1 MTTQHLRPQLQLA
14 LDHTRLD
21 AALATTALLHPHVDI
36 IEAGT
41 ILCISEGIQAVKTL
55 RQLYPHHTLVA
66 DLKVADAGAT
76 LAQQAFSAGANWM
89 TVICAAP
96 LATMSAALAVAKQ
109 HDGDIQIELFGH
121 WTLNDAKNWRDLG
134 ITQAIYHRG
143 RDAQASGQ
151 SWSQAD
157 LERMQALSDLG
168 IELSVTGGITPAD
181 LPLFHTIAV
190 RAFIVGRALSE
201 AKHPVATATAF
212 HHAIDAIWGK

>member
-1 MTTQHLRPQLQLA
+1 MKTPHARPQLQLA
-14 LDHTRLD
+14 LDHTSLD
-21 AALATTALLHPHVDI
+21 AALATTAQLHPHVDI

-41 ILCISEGIQAVKTL
+41 ILCISEGIQAVRAMRK
-55 RQLYPHHTLVA
+55 LYPQHTLVA

-76 LAQQAFSAGANWM
+76 LAQLAFSAGANWM

-96 LATMSAALAVAKQ
+96 LATMDTALDVAKQ
-109 HDGDIQIELFGH
+109 YGGDIQIELFGH
-121 WTLNDAKNWRDLG
+121 WTLQDAKNWRDLG
-134 ITQAIYHRG
+134 LKQAIYHRG

-151 SWSQAD
+151 NWGQAD

-181 LPLFHTIAV
+181 LPLFHSIAV

-201 AKHPVATATAF
+201 AEQPVAVATAF
-212 HHAIDAIWGK
+212 HHAIDATWGK